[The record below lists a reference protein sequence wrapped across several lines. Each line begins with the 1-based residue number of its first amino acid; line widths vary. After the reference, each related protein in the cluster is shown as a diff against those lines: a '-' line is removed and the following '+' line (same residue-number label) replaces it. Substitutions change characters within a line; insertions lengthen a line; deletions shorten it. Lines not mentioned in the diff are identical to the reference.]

1 MNIRMIVFGF
11 ALILTGLGPLPA
23 ASEWEEVKMGPRS
36 YVTLESFARFY
47 KLKLPTV
54 PTDDFY
60 ELRGEGVVVV
70 FRSNSR
76 ESFLNGKKV
85 WLSFSTAVD
94 ESGRMLVPKADV
106 ILLFDPMIRRGRAV
120 PPRPFKG
127 VLIDPGHGG
136 ADRGARSAAGYTE
149 KAATLDTS
157 LRLEKVLKAEGIPTA
172 MTRRTDVF
180 ITLEERAATAA
191 KYPGY
196 VFVSVHYNAGPRH
209 SHGVET
215 YALSPQGTP
224 STSSGGV
231 FRSSDYESQP
241 GNRTNLHNILLT
253 GMIHR
258 EITKMH
264 SPAGDRGV
272 KRARF
277 VVLRENQVPSVLVE
291 GGFMSNA
298 TDASLIASGAY
309 RQKMAEAMANGL
321 KAYVRE
327 VDPTHPWLRTQAGQI
342 EPPPLLKPAQPV
354 PAIPLRKP
362 EEIVPKP
369 TEPVPTPTPT
379 PEPSPAPAA
388 APVPPPAALV
398 VPDDTNEPG
407 PAPIPEPRETP
418 SPDPTEPTIE
428 TSPPAGSESGGA
440 SPSEPVRAEPVN
452 AEEAP

>member
-1 MNIRMIVFGF
+1 MNIRIIVLGF
-11 ALILTGLGPLPA
+11 ALILAGMGPLPA
-23 ASEWEEVKMGPRS
+23 ASEWEEVKIGPRS

-47 KLKLPTV
+47 RLKLPSV
-54 PTDDFY
+54 PTNDFY
-60 ELRGEGVVVV
+60 ELRGEGLVVV

-85 WLSFSTAVD
+85 WLSFSTSVD
-94 ESGRMLVPKADV
+94 EKGRTLVPKADV
-106 ILLFDPMIRRGRAV
+106 ILLFDPMIRGGRAV

-149 KAATLDTS
+149 KAATLDTA
-157 LRLEKVLKAEGIPTA
+157 LRLEKVLQAEGIPTA

-180 ITLEERAATAA
+180 ITLEERAAMAA

-298 TDASLIASGAY
+298 TDAALIASGAY
-309 RQKMAEAMANGL
+309 RQKMAEAMASGL

-327 VDPTHPWLRTQAGQI
+327 VDPSHPWLRTGSKQA
-342 EPPPLLKPAQPV
+342 EPPPLLKPARPV

-369 TEPVPTPTPT
+369 VEAAPIPSPVPG
-379 PEPSPAPAA
+379 PEPAPTPAPAPL
-388 APVPPPAALV
+388 APAVPE
-398 VPDDTNEPG
+398 DTTEPG
-407 PAPIPEPRETP
+407 SGPASEPRETP

-428 TSPPAGSESGGA
+428 TAPSPGPESGGV
-440 SPSEPVRAEPVN
+440 SPAGPVRAEPVN
-452 AEEAP
+452 GEETP